1 MFFEQT
7 KEAKEEV
14 SVLRK
19 KLSEYQAVAAG
30 ADYQVRTKRHV
41 KKMHLSASYDRRSMA
56 LLLHMAH
63 SHNRVVGNFT
73 KWKVAKSDTH
83 AQVLLG

>member
-63 SHNRVVGNFT
+63 KLGQISYSFAYNCQNFE
-73 KWKVAKSDTH
+73 
-83 AQVLLG
+83 LGREIYQS